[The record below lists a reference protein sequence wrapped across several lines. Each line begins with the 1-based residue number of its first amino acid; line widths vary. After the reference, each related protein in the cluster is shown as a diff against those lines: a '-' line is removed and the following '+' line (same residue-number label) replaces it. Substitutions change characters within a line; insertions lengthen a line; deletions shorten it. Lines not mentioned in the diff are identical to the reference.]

1 MRARPIQTIGTR
13 WVGLIGA
20 LGAAACLA
28 VGAASYAQP
37 APARQG
43 VLNVRFGGDA
53 HETRVVVEMDRAAK
67 GRAETGDGPGRTVI
81 VDLAKV
87 EAGPD
92 LDGHGQGL
100 VSAWAIDRTV
110 DGAKLT
116 LQLTKN
122 AHVVRRFL
130 LSPADGVN
138 VYRYVID
145 LSAEDGMMPAA
156 GVGAAAPSQT
166 HAAQLIAAS
175 AVTPLHLK
183 KVIVID
189 AGHGGKDP
197 GAKGADSREKDIN
210 LAAARAL
217 KAKLERTGHYR
228 VVMTRDSDTFV
239 PLETR
244 VQIARRAD
252 ADLFIS
258 LHSDSGPDPSVRGA
272 TVYTLS
278 DKGSDRVVRGVMG
291 QNDWFINVD
300 LPGRDR
306 AVNQI
311 LLDLTQRATR
321 NRSATFAEDLLT
333 RIGDRVD
340 LQRRNHRDAGFVV
353 LLAPDVPA
361 VLLEMGFITNSDD
374 EAELND
380 AAKRD
385 RLMSGVAESIDD
397 YFGQQTR
404 LASR

>member
-166 HAAQLIAAS
+166 HAAQLIAA
-175 AVTPLHLK
+175 AANTPLHLK

-258 LHSDSGPDPSVRGA
+258 LHSDSGADPTVRGA

-404 LASR
+404 LAAR

>member
-1 MRARPIQTIGTR
+1 MA
-13 WVGLIGA
+13 GA
-20 LGAAACLA
+20 LGVALCGF
-28 VGAASYAQP
+28 VGAASHAQP

-43 VLNVRFGGDA
+43 VLTVRFGGDA

-67 GRAETGDGPGRTVI
+67 GRSETGDGPSRTVV

-87 EAGPD
+87 EAAPD
-92 LDGHGQGL
+92 LEGHGQGL
-100 VSAWAIDRTV
+100 VNAWAFDRTG
-110 DGAKLT
+110 DGVKLT
-116 LQLTKN
+116 LQLTRN

-145 LSAEDGMMPAA
+145 LTADDGAKPA
-156 GVGAAAPSQT
+156 VAAPAPNQA
-166 HAAQLIAAS
+166 HAADLIAVS

-228 VVMTRDSDTFV
+228 VVMTRESDTFV

-258 LHSDSGPDPSVRGA
+258 LHSDSGPDPSLRGA

-300 LPGRDR
+300 MPGRDR

-321 NRSATFAEDLLT
+321 NRSAAFAEDVLT

-361 VLLEMGFITNSDD
+361 VLLEMGFITNADD

-380 AAKRD
+380 PAKRD
-385 RLMSGVAESIDD
+385 RLMSGVADSIDD